1 MKFKRIKDN
10 VYQVEDLKEINSVI
24 ENFIRISSGGE
35 IQKEVLETTI
45 SEMIKYHV
53 ANLFFKTG
61 IGFKGTIPV
70 AKIIIPCSEVN
81 IKTELIRKDLLISVS
96 EVIANK
102 DGLKIRLC
110 GKINK

>member
-10 VYQVEDLKEINSVI
+10 VYQVEDLKEINSI
-24 ENFIRISSGGE
+24 IDGFIRISSGGDLH
-35 IQKEVLETTI
+35 KDVLETTL
-45 SEMIKYHV
+45 SELIKYHV

-81 IKTELIRKDLLISVS
+81 VKSELLRKDLIISVS
-96 EVIANK
+96 EVLANK
-102 DGLKIRLC
+102 EGLKIRLC
-110 GKINK
+110 GRVNK